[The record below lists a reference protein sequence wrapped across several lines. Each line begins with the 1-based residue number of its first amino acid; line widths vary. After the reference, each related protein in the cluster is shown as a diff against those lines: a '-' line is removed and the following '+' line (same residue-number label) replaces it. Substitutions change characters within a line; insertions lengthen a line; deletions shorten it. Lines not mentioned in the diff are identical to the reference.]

1 MTDEEKVSLIGS
13 FLDGTLRTRNL
24 EQFKLMLEDEGFAR
38 DCLLM
43 AVSLDALDEQEVN
56 LWKEKLKTWRKF

>member
-1 MTDEEKVSLIGS
+1 MTDEEKVSLIES

-56 LWKEKLKTWRKF
+56 LWKEKLKTWRKV

>member
-1 MTDEEKVSLIGS
+1 MTDEEKVSLIES

>member
-1 MTDEEKVSLIGS
+1 MTDEEKVSLIES

-43 AVSLDALDEQEVN
+43 AVSLDALEEQEVN

>member
-1 MTDEEKVSLIGS
+1 MTDEEKVSLIES

-56 LWKEKLKTWRKF
+56 LWKKKLKTWRKF

>member
-1 MTDEEKVSLIGS
+1 MTDEEKVSLIES

-24 EQFKLMLEDEGFAR
+24 EQFKLMLEDKGFAR

>member
-1 MTDEEKVSLIGS
+1 MTDEEKVSLLES